1 MYCSLY
7 VRISTPSVSVCTVGH
22 YDSCGLFI
30 IHSPVGAHLYV
41 RTSDVF
47 GHLHPDDPSRATLTC
62 KHLTDIATWLSIHVN
77 FDMVSISVQKNAIQ
91 HVHI

>member
-7 VRISTPSVSVCTVGH
+7 VRISTPSVSVCTVGR

-47 GHLHPDDPSRATLTC
+47 GHLHLLTLPEP
-62 KHLTDIATWLSIHVN
+62 HLHASTLLTLPHVN